1 MLAEIQDGTYARRTG
16 SRRTRRGARG
26 STRSAQREQK
36 HRIEEVGARLRA
48 LMPFLKPV
56 KTSAGRTGETVV
68 AMASAHLVSG
78 SVDLRQLEILR
89 AIVESGSFTAA
100 GERLHVS
107 QSAISRQ
114 VLLLEEEFKEP
125 LFLRFGRRIQ
135 ITPTGEKL
143 LQLSHRVF
151 ADIRDTTGEH
161 PRSQEEADRHAAAR
175 RRHDGLPLRLP
186 CPAAGLPAA
195 ASRRRHQGDHR
206 RDAAAGAQA
215 AVRRRRSRA
224 VDAADR
230 RSGTADGAG
239 HRRRAAARHAGR
251 ACAGVRAARLR
262 RRRWC
267 VSRSSCS
274 RRGRTRAAPS
284 ISSSCVP
291 TSSRGSSPR
300 PRTSRSS
307 SRWWRRAS
315 ASRSS
320 PSRPWRRRSRGGTLR
335 VARIEGERLVRETG
349 WVHLRAERVPRMVQ
363 EMMDSL
369 GHILPRLRLSPQA
382 NPVRAAKA
390 R

>member
-1 MLAEIQDGTYARRTG
+1 
-16 SRRTRRGARG
+16 
-26 STRSAQREQK
+26 
-36 HRIEEVGARLRA
+36 
-48 LMPFLKPV
+48 
-56 KTSAGRTGETVV
+56 
-68 AMASAHLVSG
+68 
-78 SVDLRQLEILR
+78 VDLRQLEILR

-151 ADIRDTTGEH
+151 ADIRDTTGEILDH
-161 PRSQEEADRHAAAR
+161 KKKLT
-175 RRHDGLPLRLP
+175 GTLRLVGGMTV
-186 CPAAGLPAA
+186 CLYVFPALLQDY
-195 ASRRRHQGDHR
+195 RQRHPDVDIKVITGGTPR
-206 RDAAAGAQA
+206 L
-215 AVRRRRSRA
+215 VRKLRSG
-224 VDAADR
+224 AADL
-230 RSGTADGAG
+230 GLLTLPIDDPALQTVPAIEEELLLVMPVG
-239 HRRRAAARHAGR
+239 HALASERTIAPQALVRQPFILFETGSNTRRAIDQFFGR
-251 ACAGVRAARLR
+251 ADIQPRIVAETENVEIIKSMVASGL
-262 RRRWC
+262 
-267 VSRSSCS
+267 
-274 RRGRTRAAPS
+274 GIT
-284 ISSSCVP
+284 IVP
-291 TSSRGSSPR
+291 FQAVAQEIT
-300 PRTSRSS
+300 
-307 SRWWRRAS
+307 
-315 ASRSS
+315 
-320 PSRPWRRRSRGGTLR
+320 GGTLR

>member
-1 MLAEIQDGTYARRTG
+1 
-16 SRRTRRGARG
+16 
-26 STRSAQREQK
+26 
-36 HRIEEVGARLRA
+36 
-48 LMPFLKPV
+48 
-56 KTSAGRTGETVV
+56 
-68 AMASAHLVSG
+68 
-78 SVDLRQLEILR
+78 VDLRQLEILR

-151 ADIRDTTGEH
+151 ADIRDTTGEILDH
-161 PRSQEEADRHAAAR
+161 KKKLT
-175 RRHDGLPLRLP
+175 GTLRLVGGMTV
-186 CPAAGLPAA
+186 CLYVFPALLQDY
-195 ASRRRHQGDHR
+195 RQRHPDVDIKVITGGTPR
-206 RDAAAGAQA
+206 L
-215 AVRRRRSRA
+215 VRKLRSG
-224 VDAADR
+224 AADL
-230 RSGTADGAG
+230 GLLTLPIDDPALQTVPAIEEELLLVMPVG
-239 HRRRAAARHAGR
+239 HPLASERTIAPQALVRQPFILFETGSNTRRAIDQFFGR
-251 ACAGVRAARLR
+251 ADIQPQIVAETENVEIIKSMVASGL
-262 RRRWC
+262 
-267 VSRSSCS
+267 
-274 RRGRTRAAPS
+274 GIT
-284 ISSSCVP
+284 IVP
-291 TSSRGSSPR
+291 FQAVAQEIT
-300 PRTSRSS
+300 
-307 SRWWRRAS
+307 
-315 ASRSS
+315 
-320 PSRPWRRRSRGGTLR
+320 GGTLR